1 MCDLVGIYEY
11 VYCRWVECLVVVVGI
26 AIFGFICGRIVTY
39 H

>member
-26 AIFGFICGRIVTY
+26 VFFVFY
-39 H
+39 LW